1 MRISVVFACL
11 FAGSAF
17 AASERNGVGRMD
29 FADTPAFHSVFES
42 RLPEPV
48 AAQSAS
54 GLSKKVR
61 IAMWA
66 SGSTL
71 PAQPETL
78 AAIQPS
84 AIAQTRQPSETIVA
98 KTVRSAYLEESPP
111 PDQSV
116 IRKRFKRHVHV
127 DPSEIEDDSSS
138 FLEYQ
143 RRALSNG
150 AALDDE
156 QHAAED
162 RPPSYLGRPLHKR
175 HLKDE
180 YDEKPSLLGRIFGA
194 LFPG

>member
-1 MRISVVFACL
+1 VRKSVLFACL
-11 FAGSAF
+11 CAGPAF
-17 AASERNGVGRMD
+17 AADEVGGIGRMD
-29 FADTPAFHSVFES
+29 FADTPAFHSVFET
-42 RLPEPV
+42 RVPQPV
-48 AAQSAS
+48 EARRSAS
-54 GLSKKVR
+54 VSAKVR

-71 PAQPETL
+71 PAQPEIL

-98 KTVRSAYLEESPP
+98 KTVRSAYLEESSP

-116 IRKRFKRHVHV
+116 IRKRFKRHAYV

-150 AALDDE
+150 ADLDDE
-156 QHAAED
+156 QRAAED
-162 RPPSYLGRPLHKR
+162 RPPFYLGRPLHKR

-180 YDEKPSLLGRIFGA
+180 YDEQPSLLGRIFGA